1 MAADIT
7 FPICPIHALFY
18 NGDTW
23 VLYAIGFGL
32 ELYKPNEATTILA
45 IGLPIFFA
53 QWVFSRYWLERHKQG
68 TLDYLWRQ
76 GTWVKI

>member
-1 MAADIT
+1 MEADIT

-32 ELYKPNEATTILA
+32 KLYKSNGAATILA

-53 QWVFSRYWLERHKQG
+53 QWVLAVIGWKDINKEHWTICGDRVLG
-68 TLDYLWRQ
+68 
-76 GTWVKI
+76 